1 MNLNWWMKKIKIYNG
16 RTLIQL
22 LVQALT
28 DRCFT
33 HRLGSSLQRSKN
45 WRDMDSAGENDVH
58 KQTCVLALKLALE
71 TSLKVHK
78 TKSLLIQMDNIVDL
92 TYFLKMGDTKNLQ
105 MVCLSRHI
113 WELLLRKQVTVTAE
127 YLSSGLNRHADIES
141 CRKIDSSEWKLAP
154 SLLQILCV
162 IMERLF
168 FSSKVSYQ
176 HPTYEAWRKNPYSV
190 AMNAVSITWNKNFY
204 AFPPVCLKTEVLK
217 KIEKGKTKKT
227 GLYETMS
234 AVVAPSNIEHV
245 DKETSNLSIVRK
257 TTNQSFRTDSHY
269 CNKSNPC
276 ISSIIG
282 LWGNLFQRG
291 PSVKAANL
299 ISNSRGKS
307 SVSGCKLS
315 RKKWSG

>member
-1 MNLNWWMKKIKIYNG
+1 MSLFPTATTSGAEEKWLLGNSSVTGQRISIGASLNLNWWMKKIKIYNG

-234 AVVAPSNIEHV
+234 A
-245 DKETSNLSIVRK
+245 
-257 TTNQSFRTDSHY
+257 DSCSTLKY
-269 CNKSNPC
+269 WAC
-276 ISSIIG
+276 
-282 LWGNLFQRG
+282 W
-291 PSVKAANL
+291 
-299 ISNSRGKS
+299 
-307 SVSGCKLS
+307 
-315 RKKWSG
+315 